1 MQIRLKGE
9 KRLAERLN
17 NHLCSVAAAVI
28 GSAVVGGAIS
38 SSAAKSA
45 ASTQADAANNATQ
58 TQLDMFNTTN
68 AQQAPYREAGYT
80 ALNQLNAGTAPG
92 GQFTHTF
99 NNADLNSNLAP
110 NYQFQLDQGLGAV
123 NNQNSV
129 TGGLVSGNALKGIND
144 YAQNFAGN
152 AYQNAFNNYN
162 VNQSNIFN
170 RLSSIAGLGQTSV
183 GQTTTAGQQ
192 YAGQIG
198 SGQLAYG
205 AATAAGTMGS
215 AKAISGAL
223 NNASSWYVANHQP
236 SINPTGFDTGT
247 GGSGYNVPSG
257 TQADM
262 LNQQWSS

>member
-1 MQIRLKGE
+1 MKIRLKGE
-9 KRLAERLN
+9 YRLIAELDSGR
-17 NHLCSVAAAVI
+17 LCSVAAAVI

-38 SSAAKSA
+38 ASASKSA

-58 TQLDMFNTTN
+58 TQLNMFNTTN
-68 AQQAPYREAGYT
+68 AQQAPYRDAGYT

-99 NNADLNSNLAP
+99 NKADLNSNLAP

-183 GQTTTAGQQ
+183 GQTTAAGQG
-192 YAGQIG
+192 YAGNIG
-198 SGQLAYG
+198 STQMAAG
-205 AATAAGTMGS
+205 ASQAAGTIG
-215 AKAISGAL
+215 AANAISGGL
-223 NNASSWYVANHQP
+223 NNAASWYA
-236 SINPTGFDTGT
+236 
-247 GGSGYNVPSG
+247 SGIGQNNALPYSQSP
-257 TQADM
+257 API
-262 LNQQWSS
+262 SSLT